1 MYGLKDRFDRWVSMN
16 GGFTRDMVNVRK
28 FNTKKEASAHRKANL
43 LVEYHP
49 TLIKENKDGADK

>member
-1 MYGLKDRFDRWVSMN
+1 MYGLRDRFGRWVSMN
-16 GGFTRDMVNVRK
+16 GGFTRDMANVRK

-49 TLIKENKDGADK
+49 VRIEENKDGAVK

>member
-1 MYGLKDRFDRWVSMN
+1 MYGLRDRFGRWVSMN
-16 GGFTRDMVNVRK
+16 GGFTRDMANVRR

-49 TLIKENKDGADK
+49 VRIEENKDGAVK

>member
-1 MYGLKDRFDRWVSMN
+1 MYGLRDRFGRWVSMN

-28 FNTKKEASAHRKANL
+28 FNTKKEAGAYRKANL

-49 TLIKENKDGADK
+49 VLIEENKDGAFK

>member
-28 FNTKKEASAHRKANL
+28 FNTKKEAGAHRKANL

-49 TLIKENKDGADK
+49 TLVKEKDDGADK